1 MMTILFLSQ
10 TLAFLP
16 NSRLNT
22 PIVPGPQT
30 SWVRRTSVFTQT
42 FSPGATWALPLARAS
57 SFSVN
62 VIEGHLSSLWAPSQ
76 SGRILD
82 RINKINRIWEAEGFD
97 GINGMTEF

>member
-22 PIVPGPQT
+22 PIVPGPHT
-30 SWVRRTSVFTQT
+30 SWVRRTSALTQT

-57 SFSVN
+57 SFSVK
-62 VIEGHLSSLWAPSQ
+62 VIGDQPSALWAASQ
-76 SGRILD
+76 SGRMGG
-82 RINKINRIWEAEGFD
+82 RGGNHD
-97 GINGMTEF
+97 GITKFHQINGMGEEAQ